1 MKKLSKLPAEGP
13 EWEFSSLCF
22 WHANLQDS
30 DVQLT
35 QSELIGKN
43 CIGFSNTYT
52 RKNRK
57 ELMYCEFDFFDSG
70 IVLKMWGFEEDFKND
85 RQQAA
90 ILYKGEWL
98 QQEEGDDFIWG
109 VNFSP
114 QKEVKMFWIGLSNRH
129 KEIRVEIRPG

>member
-1 MKKLSKLPAEGP
+1 
-13 EWEFSSLCF
+13 
-22 WHANLQDS
+22 
-30 DVQLT
+30 
-35 QSELIGKN
+35 
-43 CIGFSNTYT
+43 
-52 RKNRK
+52 
-57 ELMYCEFDFFDSG
+57 MYCEFDFFDSG